1 MTLKKRLTAVGLVAL
16 AAVFTVG
23 IARTGRQMSE
33 KKESGIFA
41 GGKETLYL
49 WYTDEALTS
58 YLSSAAVVYSED
70 HDVRIVPV
78 LESGAEYLEKINQ
91 ASLESNAPDLYV
103 ISHDSL
109 EKASLAGLA
118 DEVHPPA
125 GAVMDELYM
134 GTGLQAATYRD
145 KIIGYPF
152 YFETSA
158 LLYNKTYLRDIAT
171 DQLEAE
177 ADLAEGE
184 AAQQEHDA
192 NLEAGQTPE
201 PVQESDSSS
210 GAAQAGRENPS
221 GSEDGTGAETASQNP
236 SGEGTASVEGADSSD
251 ESAEAADPQSRF
263 SEEEIEARIQEI
275 LPATIQDI
283 QTFADNYDAPEQ
295 VEGVFKWDVT
305 DIFYN
310 YFFVGDAIDMG
321 GDAGWDTGRIDIYN
335 LDAIG
340 NMRVY
345 QALNQFF
352 SIETSQSDYDAIL
365 NEFMEGKLVF
375 TIATTDAVF
384 RLEHAGDD
392 GLFAYDY
399 GIALTPDIAPEK
411 KSRSLSMT
419 GCVAVNGYSEHKR
432 AANDFA
438 CFLTSE
444 YNDILFG
451 RTGKVSAARGVDYGY
466 EALGQFAQEYER
478 SISMPK
484 MLETSN
490 FWVKLEVVFS
500 QIWNGADANEKLK
513 ELSEQIMEQV
523 TGEAFEEEYLEEPV
537 EEESEETDDDAQE
550 DDEASDGEMPQG

>member
-1 MTLKKRLTAVGLVAL
+1 MTLKKRLAAVGIIGLAVACT
-16 AAVFTVG
+16 AG
-23 IARTGRQMSE
+23 IARTGWQISE
-33 KKESGIFA
+33 KQESTIFT

-58 YLSSAAVVYSED
+58 YLSSAAVTYGEN

-91 ASLESNAPDLYV
+91 ASLESNAPDLYI

-118 DEVHPPA
+118 DEVKPP
-125 GAVMDELYM
+125 GDAVMEDVYM
-134 GTGLQAATYRD
+134 GTGLQAANYKD

-158 LLYNKTYLRDIAT
+158 LLYNKTYLEDMARG
-171 DQLEAE
+171 QLEAE

-184 AAQQEHDA
+184 AAQEEHDA
-192 NLEAGQTPE
+192 AIEAGIVIT
-201 PVQESDSSS
+201 D
-210 GAAQAGRENPS
+210 
-221 GSEDGTGAETASQNP
+221 
-236 SGEGTASVEGADSSD
+236 
-251 ESAEAADPQSRF
+251 SAEGGEEISQSRF
-263 SEEEIEARIQEI
+263 SDEQIEARVQQI

-283 QTFADNYDAPEQ
+283 ETFADNYDAPEQ

-321 GDAGWDTGRIDIYN
+321 GDAGWDTSRIDIYN
-335 LDAIG
+335 ADAIK

-345 QALNQFF
+345 QELNQFF
-352 SIETSQSDYDAIL
+352 SIDTSESDYEAIL
-365 NEFMEGKLVF
+365 NEFMEGKMVF
-375 TIATTDAVF
+375 TMATTDAVF
-384 RLEHAGDD
+384 KLEHARDD

-399 GIALTPDIAPEK
+399 DIAMTPDIGEGRGT
-411 KSRSLSMT
+411 RSLSMT
-419 GCVAVNGYSEHKR
+419 SCVVVNGYSDHREE
-432 AANDFA
+432 ANDFA

-444 YNDILFG
+444 YNDILFA
-451 RTGKVSAARGVDYGY
+451 RTGKVSAAKGVDYGY
-466 EALGQFAQEYER
+466 EALDKFAEGYEK

-484 MLETSN
+484 MIETSN

-513 ELSEQIMEQV
+513 ELSEGIMEQV
-523 TGEAFEEEYLEEPV
+523 TGQPFEEEYLDVPV
-537 EEESEETDDDAQE
+537 ENLEEEESEEDAE
-550 DDEASDGEMPQG
+550 RAAD